1 MRIDHQKVEFLLPFL
16 RVLCAQRHAFG
27 IDAHHLSRR
36 EIDDGD
42 EGAFAAPKQTDVFAV
57 LKRSFRMVIGK
68 LRELLCFF
76 FLKEYQHHRKGN
88 SETENSSDD
97 TVCEV
102 AWNGRRDVADHG
114 EEVGWSE
121 LVVTDIH
128 DAQV

>member
-1 MRIDHQKVEFLLPFL
+1 
-16 RVLCAQRHAFG
+16 
-27 IDAHHLSRR
+27 
-36 EIDDGD
+36 
-42 EGAFAAPKQTDVFAV
+42 
-57 LKRSFRMVIGK
+57 MVIGK

-76 FLKEYQHHRKGN
+76 FLEEYQHHRKGN

-102 AWNGRRDVADHG
+102 VWNGRRDVADHG

>member
-1 MRIDHQKVEFLLPFL
+1 MSRSCRDFL
-16 RVLCAQRHAFG
+16 RIYMILIQFCPCRDVW
-27 IDAHHLSRR
+27 R

-42 EGAFAAPKQTDVFAV
+42 EGAFAAPKQTDVFTV

-76 FLKEYQHHRKGN
+76 FLEEYQHHRKGN

-102 AWNGRRDVADHG
+102 VWNGRRDVADHG

>member
-1 MRIDHQKVEFLLPFL
+1 
-16 RVLCAQRHAFG
+16 
-27 IDAHHLSRR
+27 
-36 EIDDGD
+36 
-42 EGAFAAPKQTDVFAV
+42 
-57 LKRSFRMVIGK
+57 MVIGK

-76 FLKEYQHHRKGN
+76 FLEEYQHHRKGN
-88 SETENSSDD
+88 NEAESSSDD

-102 AWNGRRDVADHG
+102 VWNGRRDVADHG